1 MSKRVNRRVKKPA
14 KPPENIKP
22 ELVKEAV
29 ASVKEKVELW
39 PPMKDI
45 VEKSIDKVA
54 EKGIVFEEEPS
65 PPIEYRL
72 LELPRSI
79 FDLSGGLFQI
89 KMGEMDAYKA
99 GIYKE
104 LLEQGFKIKSIA
116 TSFNHNFLI
125 VFEK

>member
-1 MSKRVNRRVKKPA
+1 VNRRVKKPT
-14 KPPENIKP
+14 KSVDKEI
-22 ELVKEAV
+22 EQEAV
-29 ASVKEKVELW
+29 KQQALKSVPLMEDVVK
-39 PPMKDI
+39 
-45 VEKSIDKVA
+45 KSIDKVA